1 MPQEMRQM
9 EDCKKK
15 QKLHFIT
22 SQFNW
27 IRRDKNNTKPKV
39 KVRILIKIKQT
50 K

>member
-1 MPQEMRQM
+1 MRLV

-15 QKLHFIT
+15 QKLLFIT
-22 SQFNW
+22 SQFSW

-39 KVRILIKIKQT
+39 KVRILIKLKQT